1 MQHVVVRTLTIQD
14 VESILARRR
23 ASRAQALASARR
35 SGMTPMVE
43 WFDSGR
49 AGKMHARADRRL
61 LEDLSVA
68 PVARLDDI
76 LGFWISTEETDKRQ
90 EGPDYCPEYSMLPW
104 LLRARVHLDE
114 DRFGDA
120 FLEICAMSKA
130 LGGTVPDSLDPHG
143 DRWADVSV
151 KAIPSA

>member
-1 MQHVVVRTLTIQD
+1 MHVVVRTLTTQD
-14 VESILARRR
+14 VESILARRLE
-23 ASRAQALASARR
+23 SRLQVLESARR
-35 SGMTPMVE
+35 SGITPMVE

-49 AGKMHARADRRL
+49 AAKTHARNDRRL

-68 PVARLDDI
+68 PEARLDDL
-76 LGFWISTEETDKRQ
+76 LGFWISTEEAEKR
-90 EGPDYCPEYSMLPW
+90 EGAPDYCPEYCMLPW
-104 LLRARVHLDE
+104 LLPAKAHLDAG
-114 DRFGDA
+114 RFGDA

-130 LGGTVPDSLDPHG
+130 LGGVVPDSLSPYD